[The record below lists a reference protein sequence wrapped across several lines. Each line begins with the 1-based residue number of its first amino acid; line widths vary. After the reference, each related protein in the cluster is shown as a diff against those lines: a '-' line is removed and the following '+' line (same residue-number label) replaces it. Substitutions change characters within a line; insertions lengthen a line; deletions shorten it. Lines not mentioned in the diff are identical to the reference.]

1 MNDMSPFQ
9 QPAKNI
15 ASQVTVIVNTG
26 ARKADDNAV
35 VRQLAEI
42 FTAKGVEAD
51 IQLARSGAEIAELA
65 RRAAKAESS
74 VVVAAGGDGTIN
86 AVASE
91 LIGSGKILGVLPLGT
106 LNHFAKDLGVPLDL
120 GSAVDLIAQQSVAQI
135 DIGEVNGRYFLNN
148 SGLGLYPRI
157 VHERE
162 QQQSQG
168 RSKWLAFFS
177 ALLIIIHRYPLLRV
191 RLSTDAG
198 ELRRRT
204 PMVFVGNNEYELQGL
219 KMGSRRFLNRG
230 KLFLYVT
237 REMSRWRLF
246 KIGLAA
252 LFGKLSDVTDLEAM
266 SVREVSVQAR
276 RRRLR
281 VALDGEVAVMRL
293 PLRYRIHPAALR
305 VIVPAGNE
313 EAGR

>member
-1 MNDMSPFQ
+1 M
-9 QPAKNI
+9 
-15 ASQVTVIVNTG
+15 ASDLTVIVNAG
-26 ARKADDNAV
+26 ARKAEDSAV
-35 VRQLAEI
+35 QRQLVQL
-42 FTAKGVEAD
+42 FTARGLRAD
-51 IQLARSGAEIAELA
+51 IQLARSGAGIVELA
-65 RRAAKAESS
+65 RRATKADSS

-91 LIGSGKILGVLPLGT
+91 LVGSNKILGVLPMGT
-106 LNHFAKDLGVPLDL
+106 LNHLAKDLGMPLDL
-120 GSAVDLIAQQSVAQI
+120 ESAVDVIAQQTLSRI

-148 SGLGLYPRI
+148 SGLGLYPGI

-162 QQQSQG
+162 QQQAQG

-177 ALLIIIHRYPLLRV
+177 SLLIIIHRYPLLTV
-191 RLSTDAG
+191 RLSTEDR

-219 KMGSRRFLNRG
+219 NMGSRRSLNRG

-252 LFGKLSDVTDLEAM
+252 LFGRLSDIHDFDAM

-281 VALDGEVAVMRL
+281 VALDGEVVVMRL

-305 VIVPAGNE
+305 VIVPADNDESG
-313 EAGR
+313 AS

>member
-1 MNDMSPFQ
+1 MATDF
-9 QPAKNI
+9 I
-15 ASQVTVIVNTG
+15 VIVNAG
-26 ARKADDNAV
+26 ARKADDVAV
-35 VRQLAEI
+35 YPQLAEM
-42 FTAKGVEAD
+42 FTAKGLRAEV
-51 IQLARSGAEIAELA
+51 QLARSGAEIGELA
-65 RRAAKAESS
+65 RRAIKVEGS

-91 LIGSGKILGVLPLGT
+91 LVGSNKILGVLPLGT
-106 LNHFAKDLGVPLDL
+106 LNHLAKDLGMPLDL
-120 GSAVDLIAQQSVAQI
+120 ESAVDVIAQQTLARI

-148 SGLGLYPRI
+148 SGLGLYPGI
-157 VHERE
+157 VHER
-162 QQQSQG
+162 QQQQAQG

-177 ALLIIIHRYPLLRV
+177 ALLIIIHRYPLLTV
-191 RLSTDAG
+191 RLGTEDR

-219 KMGSRRFLNRG
+219 NMGSRRSLNRG

-237 REMSRWRLF
+237 REMSRWRLL
-246 KIGLAA
+246 KVGLAA
-252 LFGKLSDVTDLEAM
+252 LFGRLSDIHDFDAL

-281 VALDGEVAVMRL
+281 VALDGEVVVMRL

-305 VIVPAGNE
+305 VIVPADNGE
-313 EAGR
+313 SGC

>member
-1 MNDMSPFQ
+1 MTSDL
-9 QPAKNI
+9 
-15 ASQVTVIVNTG
+15 TVIVNAG
-26 ARKADDNAV
+26 ARKGDDTEAH
-35 VRQLAEI
+35 RRLAES
-42 FTAKGVEAD
+42 FAAKGLRAEV
-51 IQLARSGAEIAELA
+51 QLARSGSEIIELA
-65 RRAAKAESS
+65 RRATKAQSS

-91 LIGSGKILGVLPLGT
+91 LVGSNKILGVLPLGT
-106 LNHFAKDLGVPLDL
+106 LNHLAKDLGMPLDL
-120 GSAVDLIAQQSVAQI
+120 ESAVDVIAQQSLAQI
-135 DIGEVNGRYFLNN
+135 DVGEVNGRYFLNN
-148 SGLGLYPRI
+148 SGLGLYPGI

-162 QQQSQG
+162 QQQAQG

-177 ALLIIIHRYPLLRV
+177 AVLIIVHRYPLLTV
-191 RLSTDAG
+191 RLSTEG
-198 ELRRRT
+198 RELRRRT

-219 KMGSRRFLNRG
+219 KMGSRRFLDRG

-237 REMSRWRLF
+237 REMSRWRLL

-252 LFGKLSDVTDLEAM
+252 LFGRLSDSHDFDAM

-281 VALDGEVAVMRL
+281 VALDGEVVVMRL

-305 VIVPAGNE
+305 VIVPASNDGS
-313 EAGR
+313 GR

>member
-1 MNDMSPFQ
+1 M
-9 QPAKNI
+9 
-15 ASQVTVIVNTG
+15 ASRVTVIVNAG
-26 ARKADDNAV
+26 ARKADDTAV
-35 VRQLAEI
+35 NRQLAEI
-42 FTAKGVEAD
+42 FTSAGLKAD
-51 IQLARSGAEIAELA
+51 IQLAQSGAEIVELA

-91 LIGSGKILGVLPLGT
+91 LVGSGKILGVLPLGT
-106 LNHFAKDLGVPLDL
+106 LNHLAKDLGMPLDL
-120 GSAVDLIAQQSVAQI
+120 ESAVDVIAQQTLAQI
-135 DIGEVNGRYFLNN
+135 DIAEVNGRYFLNN

-162 QQQSQG
+162 QQQAQG

-177 ALLIIIHRYPLLRV
+177 ALLIIIHRYPLLTV
-191 RLSTDAG
+191 RLNTGAR

-219 KMGSRRFLNRG
+219 NMGSRRSLNRG
-230 KLFLYVT
+230 TLFLYVT

-252 LFGKLSDVTDLEAM
+252 LFGRLSKTTDFDAM

-281 VALDGEVAVMRL
+281 VALDGEVVVMRL

-305 VIVPAGNE
+305 VIVPAGKE
-313 EAGR
+313 ESGR

>member
-1 MNDMSPFQ
+1 M
-9 QPAKNI
+9 
-15 ASQVTVIVNTG
+15 ASDLTVIVNAG
-26 ARKADDNAV
+26 ARKAEDSAV
-35 VRQLAEI
+35 QRQLVQL
-42 FTAKGVEAD
+42 FTARGLRAD
-51 IQLARSGAEIAELA
+51 IQLARSGAEIVELA
-65 RRAAKAESS
+65 WRATKADSS

-91 LIGSGKILGVLPLGT
+91 LVCSNKILGVLPMGT
-106 LNHFAKDLGVPLDL
+106 LNHLAKDLGMPLDL
-120 GSAVDLIAQQSVAQI
+120 ESAVDVIAQQTLSRI

-148 SGLGLYPRI
+148 SGLGLYPGI

-162 QQQSQG
+162 QQQAQG

-177 ALLIIIHRYPLLRV
+177 ALLIIIHRYPLLTV
-191 RLSTDAG
+191 RLSTEAR

-219 KMGSRRFLNRG
+219 NMGSRRSLNRG

-252 LFGKLSDVTDLEAM
+252 LFGRLSDIHDFDAM

-281 VALDGEVAVMRL
+281 VALDGEVVVMRL

-305 VIVPAGNE
+305 VIVPADNDESG
-313 EAGR
+313 AS

>member
-1 MNDMSPFQ
+1 M
-9 QPAKNI
+9 
-15 ASQVTVIVNTG
+15 ASDLTVIVNAG
-26 ARKADDNAV
+26 ARRADDTAV
-35 VRQLAEI
+35 QRQLVQL
-42 FTAKGVEAD
+42 FTAKGLQAD
-51 IQLARSGAEIAELA
+51 IQLARSGAEILELA
-65 RRAAKAESS
+65 RRATKADKS

-91 LIGSGKILGVLPLGT
+91 LVGSNKVLGVLPLGT
-106 LNHFAKDLGVPLDL
+106 LNHLAKDLGMPLDL
-120 GSAVDLIAQQSVAQI
+120 ESAVDVIAQQTLARI

-148 SGLGLYPRI
+148 SGLGLYPGI
-157 VHERE
+157 VHER
-162 QQQSQG
+162 QQQQAQG

-177 ALLIIIHRYPLLRV
+177 ALLIIIHRYPLLTV
-191 RLSTDAG
+191 RLSTEDR

-219 KMGSRRFLNRG
+219 NMGSRRSLNRG

-237 REMSRWRLF
+237 REMSRWRLL

-252 LFGKLSDVTDLEAM
+252 LFGRLSDIHDFDAL
-266 SVREVSVQAR
+266 SVSEVSVQAR

-281 VALDGEVAVMRL
+281 VALDGEVVVMRL

-305 VIVPAGNE
+305 VIVPADNGE
-313 EAGR
+313 SGC

>member
-1 MNDMSPFQ
+1 MKHCSRSM
-9 QPAKNI
+9 
-15 ASQVTVIVNTG
+15 ASNLTVIVNAG
-26 ARKADDNAV
+26 ARKAVDTAV
-35 VRQLAEI
+35 QRQLVQL
-42 FTAKGVEAD
+42 FTAKGLRVD
-51 IQLARSGAEIAELA
+51 IQLARSGAEIVELA
-65 RRAAKAESS
+65 RRATKADRS

-91 LIGSGKILGVLPLGT
+91 LVGSNKILGVLPMGT
-106 LNHFAKDLGVPLDL
+106 LNHLAKDLGMPLDL
-120 GSAVDLIAQQSVAQI
+120 ESAVDVIAQQTLARI

-148 SGLGLYPRI
+148 SGLGLYPGI

-162 QQQSQG
+162 QQQAQG

-177 ALLIIIHRYPLLRV
+177 ALLIIIHRYPLLTV
-191 RLSTDAG
+191 RLSTEDR

-219 KMGSRRFLNRG
+219 NIGSRRSLNRG

-237 REMSRWRLF
+237 REMSRWRLL

-252 LFGKLSDVTDLEAM
+252 LFGRLSDIHDFDAM

-281 VALDGEVAVMRL
+281 VALDGEVVVMRL

-305 VIVPAGNE
+305 VIVPADNDESGC
-313 EAGR
+313 

>member
-1 MNDMSPFQ
+1 M
-9 QPAKNI
+9 
-15 ASQVTVIVNTG
+15 ASHVTVIVNAG
-26 ARKADDNAV
+26 ARKADDTAV
-35 VRQLAEI
+35 NQQLAEI
-42 FTAKGVEAD
+42 FSSKGLEAD
-51 IQLARSGAEIAELA
+51 IQLARSAGEIVELA

-74 VVVAAGGDGTIN
+74 VVVAAGGDGTVN

-91 LIGSGKILGVLPLGT
+91 LVGSGKILGVLPMGT
-106 LNHFAKDLGVPLDL
+106 LNHFAKDLGVPVDL
-120 GSAVDLIAQQSVAQI
+120 QSAVDVIAQQTLAQI
-135 DIGEVNGRYFLNN
+135 DVGEVNGRYFLNN

-162 QQQSQG
+162 QQQAQG

-177 ALLIIIHRYPLLRV
+177 ALLIIIHRYPLLMV
-191 RLSTDAG
+191 RLSTGAR

-219 KMGSRRFLNRG
+219 NMGSRRSLNRG
-230 KLFLYVT
+230 TLFLYVT

-252 LFGKLSDVTDLEAM
+252 LFGRLSKTTDFDAM

-281 VALDGEVAVMRL
+281 VALDGEVVVMRL

-305 VIVPAGNE
+305 VIVPAGKE
-313 EAGR
+313 ESGR

>member
-1 MNDMSPFQ
+1 M
-9 QPAKNI
+9 
-15 ASQVTVIVNTG
+15 ASDLTVIVNAG
-26 ARKADDNAV
+26 ARKAEDSAV
-35 VRQLAEI
+35 QRQLVQL
-42 FTAKGVEAD
+42 FTARGLRAD
-51 IQLARSGAEIAELA
+51 IQLARSGAGIVELA
-65 RRAAKAESS
+65 RRATKADSS

-91 LIGSGKILGVLPLGT
+91 LVGSNKILGVLPMGT
-106 LNHFAKDLGVPLDL
+106 LNHLAKDLGMPLDL
-120 GSAVDLIAQQSVAQI
+120 ESAVDIIAQQTLSRI

-148 SGLGLYPRI
+148 SGLGLYPGI

-162 QQQSQG
+162 QQQAQG

-177 ALLIIIHRYPLLRV
+177 ALLIIIHRYPLLTV
-191 RLSTDAG
+191 RLSTEDR

-219 KMGSRRFLNRG
+219 NMGSRRSLNRG

-252 LFGKLSDVTDLEAM
+252 LFGRLSDIHDFDAM

-281 VALDGEVAVMRL
+281 VALDGEVVVMRL

-305 VIVPAGNE
+305 VIVPADNDESG
-313 EAGR
+313 AS

>member
-1 MNDMSPFQ
+1 MKHCSRSM
-9 QPAKNI
+9 
-15 ASQVTVIVNTG
+15 ASDLTVIVNAG
-26 ARKADDNAV
+26 ARKAEDSAV
-35 VRQLAEI
+35 QRQLVQL
-42 FTAKGVEAD
+42 FTARGLRAD
-51 IQLARSGAEIAELA
+51 IQLARSGAEIVELA
-65 RRAAKAESS
+65 RRATKADSS

-91 LIGSGKILGVLPLGT
+91 LVGSNKILGVLPMGT
-106 LNHFAKDLGVPLDL
+106 LNHLAKDLGMPLDL
-120 GSAVDLIAQQSVAQI
+120 ESAVDVIAQQTLSRI

-148 SGLGLYPRI
+148 SGLGLYPGI

-162 QQQSQG
+162 QQQAHG

-177 ALLIIIHRYPLLRV
+177 ALLIIIHRYPLLTV
-191 RLSTDAG
+191 RLSTEDR

-219 KMGSRRFLNRG
+219 NMGSRRSLNRG

-252 LFGKLSDVTDLEAM
+252 LFGRLSDIHDFDAM

-281 VALDGEVAVMRL
+281 VALDGEVVVMRL

-305 VIVPAGNE
+305 VIVPADNDESG
-313 EAGR
+313 AS

>member
-1 MNDMSPFQ
+1 M
-9 QPAKNI
+9 
-15 ASQVTVIVNTG
+15 ASDLTVIVNAG
-26 ARKADDNAV
+26 ARKAEDSAV
-35 VRQLAEI
+35 QRQLVQL
-42 FTAKGVEAD
+42 FTARGLRAD
-51 IQLARSGAEIAELA
+51 IQLARSGAGIVELA
-65 RRAAKAESS
+65 RRATKADSS

-91 LIGSGKILGVLPLGT
+91 LVGSNKILGVLPMGT
-106 LNHFAKDLGVPLDL
+106 LNHLAKDLGMPLDL
-120 GSAVDLIAQQSVAQI
+120 ESAVDIIAQQTLSRI

-148 SGLGLYPRI
+148 SGLGLYPGI
-157 VHERE
+157 VHER
-162 QQQSQG
+162 QQQQAQG

-177 ALLIIIHRYPLLRV
+177 ALLIIIHRYPLLTV
-191 RLSTDAG
+191 RLSTEDR

-219 KMGSRRFLNRG
+219 NMGSRRSLNRG

-252 LFGKLSDVTDLEAM
+252 LFGRLSDIHDFDAM

-281 VALDGEVAVMRL
+281 VALDGEVVVMRL

-305 VIVPAGNE
+305 VIVPADNDESG
-313 EAGR
+313 AS

>member
-1 MNDMSPFQ
+1 M
-9 QPAKNI
+9 
-15 ASQVTVIVNTG
+15 ASDLTVIVNAG
-26 ARKADDNAV
+26 ARRADDTAV
-35 VRQLAEI
+35 QRQLVQL
-42 FTAKGVEAD
+42 FTAKGLRAD
-51 IQLARSGAEIAELA
+51 IQLARSGAEILELA
-65 RRAAKAESS
+65 RRATKADRS

-91 LIGSGKILGVLPLGT
+91 LVGSNKILGVLPLGT
-106 LNHFAKDLGVPLDL
+106 LNHLAKDLGMPLDL
-120 GSAVDLIAQQSVAQI
+120 ESAVDVIAQQTLARI

-148 SGLGLYPRI
+148 SGLGLYPGI
-157 VHERE
+157 VHER
-162 QQQSQG
+162 QQQQAQG

-177 ALLIIIHRYPLLRV
+177 ALLIIIHRYPLLTV
-191 RLSTDAG
+191 RLSTEDR

-219 KMGSRRFLNRG
+219 NMGSRRSLNRG

-237 REMSRWRLF
+237 REMSRWRLL

-252 LFGKLSDVTDLEAM
+252 LFGRLSDIHDFDAL

-281 VALDGEVAVMRL
+281 VALDGEVVVMRL

-305 VIVPAGNE
+305 VIVPADNGE
-313 EAGR
+313 SGC